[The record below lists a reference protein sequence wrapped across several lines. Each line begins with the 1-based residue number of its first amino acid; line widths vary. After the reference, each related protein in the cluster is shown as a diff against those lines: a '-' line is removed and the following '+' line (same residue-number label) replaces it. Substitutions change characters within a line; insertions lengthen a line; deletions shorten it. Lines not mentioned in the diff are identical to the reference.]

1 MTCQSVQYSL
11 SAHLDGY
18 LPEEKKQRLLLHLA
32 CCEDCAQVSEQ
43 LLQLRR
49 VLRQLPAFAPPE
61 ELAISLSVLASKER
75 VRRLAQKTPAARLA
89 NWGQRARFW
98 VDNMMRP
105 MALPFAGG
113 FISAVVL
120 FSMLMPNILL
130 HRTTEA
136 NDVPTG
142 LSTEVTIKSLAPFG
156 FNNDDDVVVEVMVDG
171 QGRMV
176 DYSIA
181 AHGQSPGK
189 DPKLSRSIGNN
200 LLFTEFTPATS
211 FGQPTNSKI
220 LVGFSRRQIN
230 VKS

>member
-18 LPEEKKQRLLLHLA
+18 LPEEKKRRLLLHLA

-49 VLRQLPAFAPPE
+49 VLRHLPAFTPPE

-75 VRRLAQKTPAARLA
+75 MRRLARKTGATRLA
-89 NWGQRARFW
+89 NWGQRVRFW

-105 MALPFAGG
+105 VALPFAGG

-120 FSMLMPNILL
+120 FSMLVPNILL
-130 HRTTEA
+130 QRTAEA

-156 FNNDDDVVVEVMVDG
+156 FNDDDVVVEVMVDG
-171 QGRMV
+171 QGRMM

-189 DPKLSRSIGNN
+189 DSELRRSIGNN

-211 FGQPTNSKI
+211 FGQPTISKI